1 MGLATR
7 PTKIPKEAE
16 SGLLKCFGKRYAEAD
31 SVFLQSEQQQR
42 GIGLVAPGIQ
52 KMSDHLLGQRK
63 SKGPGRTRGNP
74 ARALIEVAVLS
85 VLQDQEPMHIEQLV
99 RALPAYTWRQVFT
112 AVDVLRKDAVLT
124 VTQPDP
130 LSYRIGLSRA
140 GHC

>member
-1 MGLATR
+1 
-7 PTKIPKEAE
+7 
-16 SGLLKCFGKRYAEAD
+16 
-31 SVFLQSEQQQR
+31 
-42 GIGLVAPGIQ
+42 
-52 KMSDHLLGQRK
+52 MSDHLLGQRK
-63 SKGPGRTRGNP
+63 SKGPGR
-74 ARALIEVAVLS
+74 ARENSARERIEVAVLS

-99 RALPAYTWRQVFT
+99 RALPAYTWRQVFN